1 MSEEQKMTDDAPA
14 EERTT
19 GGQIMDELQV
29 LGQELSSAFKTLWD
43 SPESRNLR
51 QEIGEGFI
59 ELGNQLDSALKSAQ
73 ESEAA
78 KQFGEQV
85 KDTVEKARQSDIAG
99 KVEEGVTTGLR
110 KMNEELSK
118 IIASLEDDA
127 GDDTPPEAGT
137 SA

>member
-14 EERTT
+14 EEQTT

-43 SPESRNLR
+43 SPESRDLR

-85 KDTVEKARQSDIAG
+85 KETVDKARTSDIAG
-99 KVEEGVTTGLR
+99 KLETGLVDGLR
-110 KMNEELSK
+110 SLNEQVAKLV
-118 IIASLEDDA
+118 ASMETQESA
-127 GDDTPPEAGT
+127 GEEPPEAGE
-137 SA
+137 